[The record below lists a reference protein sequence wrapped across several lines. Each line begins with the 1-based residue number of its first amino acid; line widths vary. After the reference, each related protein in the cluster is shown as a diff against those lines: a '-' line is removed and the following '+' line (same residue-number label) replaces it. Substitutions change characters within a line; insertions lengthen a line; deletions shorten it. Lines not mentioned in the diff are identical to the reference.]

1 MDTFRPAKIVKSID
15 EARETFELWRRDRG
29 KRRAIPEA
37 LWDAAVSLYPKYSV
51 HQISNALRL
60 NHTLL
65 KNRVH
70 GRRVEPSISI
80 DSPFIEL
87 GVSSHL
93 SVCGYTIEMQDR
105 DGAKMKVQ
113 VSGAGPDIIKLAQ
126 QFWSRA

>member
-1 MDTFRPAKIVKSID
+1 
-15 EARETFELWRRDRG
+15 
-29 KRRAIPEA
+29 

-51 HQISNALRL
+51 HQISKALRL

-70 GRRVEPSISI
+70 GGRDEPSISI

-87 GVSSHL
+87 GVSSPL
-93 SVCGYTIEMQDR
+93 AVCGCTIEMQDR

-113 VSGAGPDIIKLAQ
+113 VSGAYPDIIKLAQ
-126 QFWSRA
+126 QFWNRA